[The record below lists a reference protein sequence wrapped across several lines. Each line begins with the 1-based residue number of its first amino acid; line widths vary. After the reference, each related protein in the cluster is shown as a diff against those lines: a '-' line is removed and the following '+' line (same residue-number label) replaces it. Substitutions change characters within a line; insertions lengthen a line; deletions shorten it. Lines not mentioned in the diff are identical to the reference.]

1 MDRNATILGVTE
13 PLSLGHTV
21 LLLNTDHLKM
31 SLTVQ
36 ILLSNMVMANQ
47 VHTQMF
53 LNSMEIVN
61 QVRIQMAHKE
71 TFLIPMARF
80 LNNQTV
86 MHQMEMLR
94 LVRIPVMLAP
104 EAPTATVQVQLT
116 STTRMVRK
124 ILKIP
129 KTFRTLN
136 SLRILSTLKTS
147 RTIKMPP
154 RSLPRTKADGLIRGI
169 MLPKKILVRR
179 SRMSAAIVVT
189 RTAL

>member
-61 QVRIQMAHKE
+61 RVHIQMAHKE

-136 SLRILSTLKTS
+136 SLRILSTLKPS

-154 RSLPRTKADGLIRGI
+154 RSLPRTKTDGLIKVI

-179 SRMSAAIVVT
+179 SRMSVAIVVT
-189 RTAL
+189 RIAL

>member
-36 ILLSNMVMANQ
+36 ILSNMVMANQ
-47 VHTQMF
+47 VHTQIF

-61 QVRIQMAHKE
+61 RVHIQMAHKE
-71 TFLIPMARF
+71 TFLTPMARL

-104 EAPTATVQVQLT
+104 EAPTATVQAQLT
-116 STTRMVRK
+116 STTRMV
-124 ILKIP
+124 LKIHKIH

-136 SLRILSTLKTS
+136 SLKILSTLKTP

-154 RSLPRTKADGLIRGI
+154 RSLPRTKTNGLIRVI
-169 MLPKKILVRR
+169 MLPKKILVRH
-179 SRMSAAIVVT
+179 SRMSVAIVVT

>member
-21 LLLNTDHLKM
+21 LLLNTDHLKIY
-31 SLTVQ
+31 LTVQ
-36 ILLSNMVMANQ
+36 IPLSNMVIANQ

-61 QVRIQMAHKE
+61 RVHIQMAHKE

-80 LNNQTV
+80 LNNQMV

-154 RSLPRTKADGLIRGI
+154 RSLPRTKTDGLIKVTI
-169 MLPKKILVRR
+169 LPKKILVPRN
-179 SRMSAAIVVT
+179 RMSVEIVVT